1 MRGIV
6 IFGAI
11 FLLLALVGF
20 GQQVNLEGVW
30 DGTVQAPQGEQQA
43 KVTLKKN
50 GDNYTGTITGLRG
63 EQALKNIKVDGN
75 KMTAI
80 SEVESPQG
88 NIVVSYKFAVE
99 GETLKGEGQVDF
111 GGQTYNFAYSLKRTS
126 AAPPQDGQRPTAPP
140 TPRPQTPQ
148 PQQKQS
154 LDYFV
159 GDWTAKWV
167 VRESAL
173 GGGGPKEEQVS
184 FKRIGDG
191 KSLDSKTVGK
201 SEDGPYQQSAIIGFD
216 EATKAITFAERRGAI
231 QINSKGDWSSPII
244 IRFTVDPIKVKGQ
257 TLQLRRTMSII
268 SAFSFTVTEELSENG
283 GPFVRLGQGV
293 FTKITAAPAKN

>member
-6 IFGAI
+6 IFGAL
-11 FLLLALVGF
+11 FLLLALVGLA
-20 GQQVNLEGVW
+20 QQINLEGVW
-30 DGTVQAPQGEQQA
+30 EGTVQAFQGEQKA

-50 GDNYTGTITGLRG
+50 GDNYTGTITGQRG
-63 EQALKNIKVDGN
+63 DQVLKDIKVDGN
-75 KMTAI
+75 KITAI

-88 NIVVSYKFAVE
+88 NIVVSYKFAVD
-99 GETLKGEGQVDF
+99 GDALKGEGQVDF
-111 GGQTYNFAYSLKRTS
+111 GGQTYNFAYNLKRTN
-126 AAPPQDGQRPTAPP
+126 ATATPQDGQRPTAP

-159 GDWTAKWV
+159 GDWTAKWI
-167 VRESAL
+167 VRESPI
-173 GGGGPKEEQVS
+173 GSGGPREEQVG
-184 FKRIGDG
+184 FKRIADG

-201 SEDGPYQQSAIIGFD
+201 SEDGPYQQSATITFD
-216 EATKAITFAERRGAI
+216 EATKSISFSERRGAI
-231 QINSKGDWSSPII
+231 QINSRGDWSSPII
-244 IRFTVDPIKVKGQ
+244 IRFSVDPIKVKGQ

-293 FTKITAAPAKN
+293 FTKITPAKN